1 MDKYNLKDA
10 LLFISRGDTHE
21 ILIETNQRT
30 RPDVQSNLQELLKL
44 YPDITPKVV
53 SLSELQEAGQDD
65 ENKGPKER
73 IIHLKD
79 LADVSESEK
88 KVLSYFETARK
99 LGASDIHFLISES
112 IFKVRMRIFGEL
124 QTVDE
129 DQPALG
135 YSLCATA
142 ILSMA
147 DVTETSF
154 FPQREQDARLSPQ
167 LMRKIGI
174 FGARYSHRPTG
185 DGLIAVMRLIPDD
198 GDKVPTFKQL
208 GFIPEQIRL
217 LNVMLRRPEGKIVLS
232 GPTGS
237 GKSTTLR
244 SACRVYLDDNQGRHL
259 LTIEDPL
266 EGQILGATQTP
277 IICDKSD
284 EEAVKLAWS
293 RAISSAMR
301 LDPDAIMEG
310 EMRDLVSMM
319 STTYAAQTGHIVLTT
334 LHTNSA
340 LGIPERMIE
349 LSDDERDYLERHC
362 NKDSLCSTDNIW
374 FRNPHGCSDCN
385 HDVIING
392 RKRGEIGKGLTGR
405 TVIAEVIEPD
415 NRLFQILKTRGKVA
429 ARKYWLENM
438 HGISR
443 VEHLLRRINEGL
455 VDPLEADRIIPLD
468 EDERLSIDDA

>member
-30 RPDVQSNLQELLKL
+30 RPDVQSNLQELLNL
-44 YPDITPKVV
+44 YPDIIPKVV

-266 EGQILGATQTP
+266 EGQILGAHKP
-277 IICDKSD
+277 
-284 EEAVKLAWS
+284 
-293 RAISSAMR
+293 
-301 LDPDAIMEG
+301 
-310 EMRDLVSMM
+310 
-319 STTYAAQTGHIVLTT
+319 
-334 LHTNSA
+334 
-340 LGIPERMIE
+340 
-349 LSDDERDYLERHC
+349 
-362 NKDSLCSTDNIW
+362 
-374 FRNPHGCSDCN
+374 
-385 HDVIING
+385 
-392 RKRGEIGKGLTGR
+392 
-405 TVIAEVIEPD
+405 
-415 NRLFQILKTRGKVA
+415 
-429 ARKYWLENM
+429 
-438 HGISR
+438 
-443 VEHLLRRINEGL
+443 
-455 VDPLEADRIIPLD
+455 
-468 EDERLSIDDA
+468 RLSVTNPTKRPSNWHGVVLFHRQCDLTPMPSWKGKCAILSR